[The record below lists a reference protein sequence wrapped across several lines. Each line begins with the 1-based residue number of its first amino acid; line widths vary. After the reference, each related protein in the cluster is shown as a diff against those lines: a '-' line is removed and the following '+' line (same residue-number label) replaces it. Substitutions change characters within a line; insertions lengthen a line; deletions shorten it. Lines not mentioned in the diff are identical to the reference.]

1 MKKIMTLAVCGI
13 LLLTSCVK
21 GFDEVGPEPTPDPT
35 PTPTPT
41 NNKATQEEID
51 ANVVKVFGTTFSADQ
66 DWSSTKKYTIS
77 VTADAPMEDIAKV
90 QILTEAP
97 YFNEDARVL
106 NEATISK
113 GQSVSITYDC
123 PAEYTDLVAACVD
136 SKGIYYV
143 AGFKAGDANVKFTEP
158 AKARTR
164 AAYDLPAFP
173 ATSGLK
179 MKYRNSALSYNAIRA
194 QKAGLDGESDSIMP
208 WKDSNWENERIWMFN
223 NEGDNDTW
231 KVLRQTI
238 FREVTITDAEKQN
251 LETIL
256 SDVGGRFGRDDA
268 HKKGN
273 LEIIRNSPVYQLTK
287 NYLVADGKGAITLTP
302 VQIQTTDYS
311 SVALYYYYFNPSE
324 LEGKSEEE
332 QISFLKNLPKF
343 KCVDGKQTKEAS
355 GTLTS
360 DKKFDKENNGNY
372 FKVHEYVLPYFG
384 DLTSS
389 PTTDLAVESFTIPAG
404 YYVGFML
411 RKNKNDFK
419 DTYMPNN
426 DIDGNNYK
434 GKNYANKSYAKIEN
448 GEVYADGRLNK
459 EINQFPKFDEAVR
472 DKGMLLTDPRAAI
485 FGANQKA
492 YMMFEEGSD
501 VNFVDMIVEI
511 NGGLYAVDAAQEI
524 NNNVYTFCFED
535 RNLGDY
541 DMNDVVIKAERLN
554 ISQVKYTV
562 AACGAYDELYLRN
575 IDGKTLN
582 TTTEIHKLF
591 GVDNLSTFINT
602 QSINKPELPSEV
614 ITVDPSFSFTDFSK
628 QVYIYNK
635 TQDYDVK
642 MSQKGEDPHGIMI
655 PCDFKYPK
663 EKICIKDAYLRFN
676 EWGQNPVSS
685 TDWYTEPVEGK
696 VMNVSVE

>member
-66 DWSSTKKYTIS
+66 DWSSTKKYTVS
-77 VTADAPMEDIAKV
+77 VTADAPMDDIAKV

-106 NEATISK
+106 NEATVSK

-123 PAEYTDLVAACVD
+123 PSEYTDLVAACVD

-143 AGFKAGDANVKFTEP
+143 AGFKAGDSSVKFTEV

-164 AAYDLPAFP
+164 AAYSLPDLPTA
-173 ATSGLK
+173 SGLK

-194 QKAGLDGESDSIMP
+194 QKAGQDGEDASINP
-208 WKDSNWENERIWMFN
+208 WLNSNWNNERIWMFN
-223 NEGDNDTW
+223 NEGGNDTW
-231 KVLRQTI
+231 KVERQTI
-238 FREVTITDAEKQN
+238 FREVTITDAEKQGLETILKDVGGKSGRDNTHKQVN
-251 LETIL
+251 LETI
-256 SDVGGRFGRDDA
+256 
-268 HKKGN
+268 
-273 LEIIRNSPVYQLTK
+273 RNSPLYQLTK
-287 NYLVADGKGAITLTP
+287 NYLVADGKAPITLSP

-311 SVALYYYYFNPSE
+311 SVALYYYYFNPADLPSSE
-324 LEGKSEEE
+324 AE
-332 QISFLKNLPKF
+332 QVTFLKALPKF

-355 GTLTS
+355 GTAS
-360 DKKFDKENNGNY
+360 GNGEF

-384 DLTSS
+384 DVTSS
-389 PTTDLAVESFTIPAG
+389 PTTDLEVQDFTIPAG
-404 YYVGFML
+404 YYIGFML
-411 RKNKNDFK
+411 RKNKNDYK

-426 DIDGNNYK
+426 DITGYN
-434 GKNYANKSYAKIEN
+434 GTNYANKSYAKIEN
-448 GEVYADGRLNK
+448 GEVYADGRLN
-459 EINQFPKFDEAVR
+459 EQINQYPKFNEAV
-472 DKGMLLTDPRAAI
+472 DKGMLLNDPRAAI

-492 YMMFEEGSD
+492 YMMFEDGSD

-511 NGGLYAVDAAQEI
+511 NGGVNLVDAAQEI

-642 MSQKGEDPHGIMI
+642 MSQTGEDPHGIMI
-655 PCDFKYPK
+655 PCDFDYPK

>member
-77 VTADAPMEDIAKV
+77 VIADAPMDDIAKV

-106 NEATISK
+106 NEATASK
-113 GQSVSITYDC
+113 GQSVTITYDC
-123 PAEYTDLVAACVD
+123 PSEYTDLVAACVD

-143 AGFKAGDANVKFTEP
+143 AGFKAGDSSVKFTDA

-194 QKAGLDGESDSIMP
+194 QKAGTEGASSTIDP
-208 WKDSNWENERIWMFN
+208 WKDSNWNNERIWMFN
-223 NEGDNDTW
+223 NEGGNTTW
-231 KVLRQTI
+231 KVERQTI
-238 FREVTITDAEKQN
+238 FRDVTITDTEKQN

-256 SDVGGRFGRDDA
+256 SAVGGRFGRDDA

-287 NYLVADGKGAITLTP
+287 NYLVADGKAPITLTP

-324 LEGKSEEE
+324 LEGKSEE
-332 QISFLKNLPKF
+332 QQLTFLKNLPKF
-343 KCVDGKQTKEAS
+343 KCVDGKQTKDAS
-355 GTLTS
+355 GTA
-360 DKKFDKENNGNY
+360 KGNGDF

-389 PTTDLAVESFTIPAG
+389 PTTDLTVESFTIPAG

-411 RKNKNDFK
+411 RKNVKLYK
-419 DTYMPNN
+419 DSYTSDN
-426 DIDGNNYK
+426 DIPGYNGTNYSQ
-434 GKNYANKSYAKIEN
+434 KSYEESEN

-459 EINQFPKFDEAVR
+459 QINQFPIFSQAVT
-472 DKGMLLTDPRAAI
+472 DKGMLLDDPRAAI

-492 YMMFEEGSD
+492 YMMFEEGCD

-511 NGGLYAVDAAQEI
+511 NGGVNLVDAAQEI

-554 ISQVKYTV
+554 ISQVKYSV
-562 AACGAYDELYLRN
+562 VACGAYDELYLRN
-575 IDGKTLN
+575 INGQTLN
-582 TTTEIHKLF
+582 TTTEIHSLF
-591 GVDNLSTFINT
+591 GVTNLSTFINT
-602 QSINKPELPSEV
+602 QSKNYEPVSEIV
-614 ITVDPSFSFTDFSK
+614 TVDPSFSFTDFSK

-655 PCDFKYPK
+655 PYDFEYPK
-663 EKICIKDAYLRFN
+663 EKVCIKDAYKQFN
-676 EWGQNPVSS
+676 NWGENPVSS
-685 TDWYTEPVEGK
+685 TDWYQHPEDGK

>member
-1 MKKIMTLAVCGI
+1 MKKLLILAVLGI
-13 LLLTSCVK
+13 VLLSSCTK
-21 GFDEVGPEPTPDPT
+21 GFDVVEPTPTPDPDPT
-35 PTPTPT
+35 PTS
-41 NNKATQEEID
+41 NKATQEEIN
-51 ANVVKVFGTTFSADQ
+51 ANVAKVFGTTFSPNQ
-66 DWSSTKKYTIS
+66 DWSSTTKHTVTI
-77 VTADAPMEDIAKV
+77 TADAPMSDIAKV

-106 NEATISK
+106 NEATVSK
-113 GQSVSITYDC
+113 GQTVSITYDC

-143 AGFKAGDANVKFTEP
+143 AGFKAGDNSVNFKKA
-158 AKARTR
+158 AQARTR

-173 ATSGLK
+173 VTSGLK

-194 QKAGLDGESDSIMP
+194 QKAGLEGESDSIKP

-223 NEGDNDTW
+223 NEGGNDTW
-231 KVLRQTI
+231 KVERQTI
-238 FREVTITDAEKQN
+238 YRVVTITESEKQG

-256 SDVGGRFGRDDA
+256 SAVGGKSGRDKT
-268 HKKGN
+268 HKQVN
-273 LEIIRNSPVYQLTK
+273 LDTIRNSPVYQLTK
-287 NYLVADGKGAITLTP
+287 NYLVADGQAPITVSP

-311 SVALYYYYFNPSE
+311 SIALYYYYFNPNE

-332 QISFLKNLPKF
+332 QLTFLKSLPKF

-355 GTLTS
+355 GTAS
-360 DKKFDKENNGNY
+360 GNGEF

-384 DLTSS
+384 DVTSS
-389 PTTDLAVESFTIPAG
+389 PTTDLEVKGFTIPAG

-411 RKNKNDFK
+411 RKNVKNYK
-419 DTYMPNN
+419 DAYTSNN
-426 DIDGNNYK
+426 DIPGYK
-434 GKNYANKSYAKIEN
+434 GTNYSQKSYKETEN

-459 EINQFPKFDEAVR
+459 QINQFPIFSQAV
-472 DKGMLLTDPRAAI
+472 DKGMKLDDPRAAI

-492 YMMFEEGSD
+492 YMMFEDGCD
-501 VNFVDMIVEI
+501 VNFVDIIVEV
-511 NGGLYAVDAAQEI
+511 NGGLKEVDAAKDI

-562 AACGAYDELYLRN
+562 VACGAYDELYLRN
-575 IDGKTLN
+575 INGNTLN
-582 TTTEIHKLF
+582 TTTEIHALF
-591 GVDNLSTFINT
+591 GVTNLSTFINT
-602 QSINKPELPSEV
+602 QTKSYEPVSEI

-642 MSQKGEDPHGIMI
+642 MAQKGEDPHAIMI
-655 PCDFKYPK
+655 PCDFAYPT
-663 EKICIKDAYLRFN
+663 ERTCIKDAYTKFN
-676 EWGQNPVSS
+676 NWGENPVSS
-685 TDWYTEPVEGK
+685 TDWYLNPVESK
-696 VMNVSVE
+696 VMK